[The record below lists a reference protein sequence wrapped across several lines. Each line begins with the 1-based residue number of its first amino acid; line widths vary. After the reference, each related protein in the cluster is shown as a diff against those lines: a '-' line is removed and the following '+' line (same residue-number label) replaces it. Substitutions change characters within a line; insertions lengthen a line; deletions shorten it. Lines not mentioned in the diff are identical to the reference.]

1 MCQALQKAMRIPRFG
16 FTIEEQQ
23 KIFSSDKALEA
34 LTPARQSK
42 STLAVFENDHAVITK
57 HAVVC
62 PWCGKKTPA
71 YHNHQWKAYLP
82 MDIQLAQQT
91 SISEKIPQTL
101 VFNRPIGTMNYFI
114 CPKCNMESHQSKG
127 FVDVLFTVDKRK
139 IRISRQ
145 LELKEWFQIEWGAD
159 KICITEFELYET
171 ITFNLRNGHT
181 FVSLEDGCGKK
192 LQMRDIS
199 NRKPDLN
206 SDDPIFELINLYKP
220 VNRELK
226 NQFAKI
232 FHGSLPFR
240 TKDLTVEQF
249 LLMTRFIGYDS
260 GFYNALP
267 YAEKGDLIERR
278 FLKPARRLHHA
289 AKVPSIFEKT
299 MLPKV
304 KSIRKLF
311 FCNPALFFYT
321 EELEQLWK
329 IIEDVNLFRNF
340 ITSQN
345 IFSELAFLHKMPH
358 LIDFY
363 AEYKAEIGSKRLYH
377 HFFRPTDRYWL
388 YNYISWYYL
397 LSEYDKKI
405 ERKKWQNG
413 RLEKQDDFKGIENDM
428 GARFSV
434 SIPDCSSKDFRH
446 PGLECCINGYSFRRL
461 KNSMEFLRAGKEL
474 KNCLVHWQFFRNNV
488 YGMIDNGEYVAAV
501 EIKDNVIIQA
511 HTYCNGDISGN
522 HSIKQAFD
530 IWKSRN
536 LMTEQKQKGLRYAG
550 EF

>member
-1 MCQALQKAMRIPRFG
+1 MNRVLKKSMRIPRFG
-16 FTIEEQQ
+16 FTIEKQQ
-23 KIFSSDKALEA
+23 KTVGRDVAFEV
-34 LTPARQSK
+34 LTPARQRK
-42 STLAVFENDHAVITK
+42 STLAVFENDNVVITK
-57 HAVVC
+57 HVIVC
-62 PWCGKKTPA
+62 PWCGKKAPA
-71 YHNHQWKAYLP
+71 YHNNQMEPHQLIDMW
-82 MDIQLAQQT
+82 LAQQT
-91 SISEKIPQTL
+91 SMFEKLPKTL
-101 VFNRPIGTMNYFI
+101 LFNRPIEAMEKFV
-114 CPKCNMESHQSKG
+114 CPRCNMISHPSKG
-127 FVDVLFTVDKRK
+127 FIDVLFIVDRK
-139 IRISRQ
+139 TIKIFRK
-145 LELKEWFQIEWGAD
+145 LELKELFQFKWGAD
-159 KICITEFELYET
+159 KICITNFELYEA
-171 ITFNLRNGHT
+171 ITFNLKNGHT
-181 FVSLEDGCGKK
+181 YVSLEDGRGEK
-192 LQMRDIS
+192 LKVHDIS
-199 NRKPDLN
+199 NTKANLY

-232 FHGSLPFR
+232 FRGPLPFR
-240 TKDLTVEQF
+240 TKELTVEQF
-249 LLMTRFIGYDS
+249 LLMTEFIGYDS
-260 GFYNALP
+260 AFYSALP
-267 YAEKGDLIERR
+267 YADKGDLIERR
-278 FLKPARRLHHA
+278 FLKSAKRLHDSK
-289 AKVPSIFEKT
+289 KVPNIFEKT
-299 MLPKV
+299 ILPKV
-304 KSIRKLF
+304 KSIRKIF

-474 KNCLVHWQFFRNNV
+474 KNCLVHWQFFQNNV

-530 IWKSRN
+530 IWKNRN
-536 LMTEQKQKGLRYAG
+536 LITERK
-550 EF
+550 EFN

>member
-1 MCQALQKAMRIPRFG
+1 MRQELQKIMRIPRFG
-16 FTIEEQQ
+16 FTIEKQHE
-23 KIFSSDKALEA
+23 IINRDKAFEV

-42 STLAVFENDHAVITK
+42 STVAVFENDHVVITK
-57 HAVVC
+57 HVIAC
-62 PWCGKKTPA
+62 PWCGKTMPA
-71 YHNHQWKAYLP
+71 YYSRKMKSHP
-82 MDIQLAQQT
+82 MLDIWLAQQT
-91 SISEKIPQTL
+91 SISEKIPQAL
-101 VFNRPIGTMNYFI
+101 VFNRPIETMNYFI
-114 CPKCNMESHQSKG
+114 CPKCNMESYPSKG
-127 FVDVLFTVDKRK
+127 FVDVLFTIDKRK
-139 IRISRQ
+139 IKISRK

-159 KICITEFELYET
+159 KICITDFELYET
-171 ITFNLRNGHT
+171 ITFHLKNGHT
-181 FVSLEDGCGKK
+181 FVSLEDGRGEK
-192 LQMRDIS
+192 LQIRDIS
-199 NRKPDLN
+199 NRKPNLN

-226 NQFAKI
+226 NQFVKI
-232 FHGSLPFR
+232 FHGPLPFR
-240 TKDLTVEQF
+240 TKELTVEQF

-289 AKVPSIFEKT
+289 AKIPSIFKKT
-299 MLPKV
+299 TLPKV
-304 KSIRKLF
+304 KSIRKLL

-329 IIEDVNLFRNF
+329 IIKDVNLFRNF

-358 LIDFY
+358 LINFY
-363 AEYKAEIGSKRLYH
+363 AEYKAEIGIKRLYH
-377 HFFRPTDRYWL
+377 YFFRTTNRYWL
-388 YNYISWYYL
+388 YHYVSWYYL

-405 ERKKWQNG
+405 ERKKWHNG
-413 RLEKQDDFKGIENDM
+413 WLEKRDDFEGIENDM
-428 GARFSV
+428 GALFGV

-474 KNCLVHWQFFRNNV
+474 KNCLAGWQFFRNNV
-488 YGMIDNGEYVAAV
+488 YGIMDNGKYVAAV
-501 EIKDNVIIQA
+501 EVKNNVIIQA
-511 HTYCNGDISGN
+511 HIYRNGDISDN

>member
-1 MCQALQKAMRIPRFG
+1 M
-16 FTIEEQQ
+16 
-23 KIFSSDKALEA
+23 
-34 LTPARQSK
+34 
-42 STLAVFENDHAVITK
+42 H
-57 HAVVC
+57 
-62 PWCGKKTPA
+62 
-71 YHNHQWKAYLP
+71 
-82 MDIQLAQQT
+82 
-91 SISEKIPQTL
+91 
-101 VFNRPIGTMNYFI
+101 
-114 CPKCNMESHQSKG
+114 
-127 FVDVLFTVDKRK
+127 
-139 IRISRQ
+139 
-145 LELKEWFQIEWGAD
+145 
-159 KICITEFELYET
+159 
-171 ITFNLRNGHT
+171 
-181 FVSLEDGCGKK
+181 
-192 LQMRDIS
+192 DIS
-199 NRKPDLN
+199 NTKANLY

-232 FHGSLPFR
+232 FRGPLPFR
-240 TKDLTVEQF
+240 TKELTVEQF
-249 LLMTRFIGYDS
+249 LLMTEFIGYDS
-260 GFYNALP
+260 AFYSALP
-267 YAEKGDLIERR
+267 YADKGDLIERR
-278 FLKPARRLHHA
+278 FLKSAKRLHDA
-289 AKVPSIFEKT
+289 KKVPNIFEKT
-299 MLPKV
+299 ILPKV
-304 KSIRKLF
+304 KSIRKIF

-321 EELEQLWK
+321 GELEQLWK
-329 IIEDVNLFRNF
+329 IIEDINLFRNF

-413 RLEKQDDFKGIENDM
+413 RLEKQDDFEGIENDM

-434 SIPDCSSKDFRH
+434 SIPDRSSKDFRH

-461 KNSMEFLRAGKEL
+461 KNSMEFLQAGKEL
-474 KNCLVHWQFFRNNV
+474 KNCLVHWQFFQNNV

-530 IWKSRN
+530 IWKNRN
-536 LMTEQKQKGLRYAG
+536 LITERK
-550 EF
+550 EFN

>member
-1 MCQALQKAMRIPRFG
+1 MNRVLKKSMRIPRFG
-16 FTIEEQQ
+16 FTIEKQQ
-23 KIFSSDKALEA
+23 KTVGRDVAFEV
-34 LTPARQSK
+34 LTPARQRK
-42 STLAVFENDHAVITK
+42 STLAVFENDNVVITK
-57 HAVVC
+57 HVIVC
-62 PWCGKKTPA
+62 PWCGKKAPA
-71 YHNHQWKAYLP
+71 YHNNQMEPHQLIDMW
-82 MDIQLAQQT
+82 LAQQT
-91 SISEKIPQTL
+91 SMFEKLPKTL
-101 VFNRPIGTMNYFI
+101 LFNRPIEAMEKFV
-114 CPKCNMESHQSKG
+114 CPRCNMISHPSKG
-127 FVDVLFTVDKRK
+127 FIDVLFIVDRK
-139 IRISRQ
+139 TIKIFRK
-145 LELKEWFQIEWGAD
+145 LELKELFQIKWGAD
-159 KICITEFELYET
+159 KICITNFELYEA
-171 ITFNLRNGHT
+171 ITFNLKNGHT
-181 FVSLEDGCGKK
+181 YVSLEDGRGEK
-192 LQMRDIS
+192 LKVYDIS
-199 NRKPDLN
+199 NTKANLY
-206 SDDPIFELINLYKP
+206 SDNPIFELINLYKP

-232 FHGSLPFR
+232 FRGPLPFR
-240 TKDLTVEQF
+240 TKELTVEQF
-249 LLMTRFIGYDS
+249 LLMTEFIGYDS
-260 GFYNALP
+260 AFYSALP
-267 YAEKGDLIERR
+267 YADKGDLIERR
-278 FLKPARRLHHA
+278 FLKSAKRLHDA
-289 AKVPSIFEKT
+289 KKVPNIFEKT
-299 MLPKV
+299 ILPKV
-304 KSIRKLF
+304 KSIRKIF

-321 EELEQLWK
+321 GELEQLWK
-329 IIEDVNLFRNF
+329 IIEDINLFRNF

-413 RLEKQDDFKGIENDM
+413 RLEKQDDFEGIENDM

-434 SIPDCSSKDFRH
+434 SIPDRSSKDFRH

-461 KNSMEFLRAGKEL
+461 KNSMEFLQAGKEL
-474 KNCLVHWQFFRNNV
+474 KNCLVHWQFFQNNV

-530 IWKSRN
+530 IWKNRN
-536 LMTEQKQKGLRYAG
+536 LITERK
-550 EF
+550 EFN

>member
-1 MCQALQKAMRIPRFG
+1 MNRVLKKSMRIPRFG
-16 FTIEEQQ
+16 FTIEKQQ
-23 KIFSSDKALEA
+23 KTVGRDVAFEV
-34 LTPARQSK
+34 LTPARQRK
-42 STLAVFENDHAVITK
+42 STLAVFENDNVVITK
-57 HAVVC
+57 HVIVC
-62 PWCGKKTPA
+62 PWCGKKAPA
-71 YHNHQWKAYLP
+71 YHNNQMEPHQLIDMW
-82 MDIQLAQQT
+82 LAQQT
-91 SISEKIPQTL
+91 SMFEKLPKTL
-101 VFNRPIGTMNYFI
+101 LFNRPIEAMEKFV
-114 CPKCNMESHQSKG
+114 CPRCNMISHPSKG
-127 FVDVLFTVDKRK
+127 FIDVLFIVDRK
-139 IRISRQ
+139 TIKIFRK
-145 LELKEWFQIEWGAD
+145 LELKELFQIKWGAD
-159 KICITEFELYET
+159 KICITNFELYEA
-171 ITFNLRNGHT
+171 ITFNLKNGHT
-181 FVSLEDGCGKK
+181 YVSLEDGRGEK
-192 LQMRDIS
+192 LKVHDIS
-199 NRKPDLN
+199 NTKANLY

-232 FHGSLPFR
+232 FRGPLPFR
-240 TKDLTVEQF
+240 TKELTVEQF
-249 LLMTRFIGYDS
+249 LLMTEFIGYDS
-260 GFYNALP
+260 AFYSALP
-267 YAEKGDLIERR
+267 YADKGDLIERR
-278 FLKPARRLHHA
+278 FLKSAKRLHD
-289 AKVPSIFEKT
+289 AKKFPNIFEKT
-299 MLPKV
+299 ILPKV
-304 KSIRKLF
+304 KSIRKIF

-321 EELEQLWK
+321 GELEQLWK
-329 IIEDVNLFRNF
+329 IIEDINLFRNF

-413 RLEKQDDFKGIENDM
+413 RLEKQDDFEGIENDM

-474 KNCLVHWQFFRNNV
+474 KNCLVHWQFFQNNV

-530 IWKSRN
+530 IWKNRN
-536 LMTEQKQKGLRYAG
+536 LITERK
-550 EF
+550 EFN

>member
-1 MCQALQKAMRIPRFG
+1 MRQVLQKAMRIPRFG
-16 FTIEEQQ
+16 FAIEEQHI
-23 KIFSSDKALEA
+23 IFSPDKALEA
-34 LTPARQSK
+34 LTPARQRK
-42 STLAVFENDHAVITK
+42 STFAVFENNHVMIAKHVI
-57 HAVVC
+57 VC
-62 PWCGKKTPA
+62 PRCGKTMPA
-71 YHNHQWKAYLP
+71 YYSRKIKSHPLLNVWLSQQISFFDELP
-82 MDIQLAQQT
+82 
-91 SISEKIPQTL
+91 SVL
-101 VFNRPIGTMNYFI
+101 VFNNPIEEMSFFI
-114 CPKCNMESHQSKG
+114 CPKCNMKSHQSKG
-127 FVDVLFTVDKRK
+127 FVDVLFVVDKRK
-139 IRISRQ
+139 IKISRK
-145 LELKEWFQIEWGAD
+145 LELQEWFQIEWGAD

-181 FVSLEDGCGKK
+181 FVSLEDGCGEK
-192 LQMRDIS
+192 LQIRDIS
-199 NRKPDLN
+199 NIRPDLY

-226 NQFAKI
+226 NRFVKI
-232 FHGSLPFR
+232 FHGPLPFR
-240 TKDLTVEQF
+240 TKELTVEQF
-249 LLMTRFIGYDS
+249 VLMTRFIGYDS

-304 KSIRKLF
+304 KSIRKLL

-345 IFSELAFLHKMPH
+345 IFSELAFLHKMPR
-358 LIDFY
+358 LINFY
-363 AEYKAEIGSKRLYH
+363 AEYKAEIGIGRLYH
-377 HFFRPTDRYWL
+377 HFFRATNRYWL
-388 YNYISWYYL
+388 YNYVSWYYL

-405 ERKKWQNG
+405 ERQKWHNG
-413 RLEKQDDFKGIENDM
+413 WLEKRDDFEGIENDM
-428 GARFSV
+428 GALFGV

-446 PGLECCINGYSFRRL
+446 PGLECRINGYSFRRL

-474 KNCLVHWQFFRNNV
+474 KNCLDDWQFFRNNV
-488 YGMIDNGEYVAAV
+488 YGIMDNGKYVAAV

-511 HTYCNGDISGN
+511 HTCRNGDISDN
-522 HSIKQAFD
+522 RSIKQAFD
-530 IWKSRN
+530 VWKSRN
-536 LMTEQKQKGLRYAG
+536 SMTEQKQKGLRYAG